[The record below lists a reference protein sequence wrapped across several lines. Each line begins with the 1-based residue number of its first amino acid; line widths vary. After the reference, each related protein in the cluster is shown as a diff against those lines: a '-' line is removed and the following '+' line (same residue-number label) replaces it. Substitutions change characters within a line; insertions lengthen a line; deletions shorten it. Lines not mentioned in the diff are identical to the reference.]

1 MQCKA
6 LATAYPDDT
15 ALPGT
20 AAYRA
25 LNTYNVANTAETP
38 HCIFVPPTARAVADG
53 LVELTRRNAVFAVR
67 SGGHS
72 FNPGFSSTSR
82 GVVINLRKV
91 NAGVR
96 YNATSGTAV
105 IGPGDR
111 WENVYRALEPH
122 GVTVAGAR
130 AAPVGVGGYTN
141 GGGLSFELYR
151 EGFGS
156 DTVVA
161 YEVVLADGRVIT
173 ATRHGPHADLFR
185 ALKGSGAPFCIVTA
199 FTFRTIS
206 LPDPRGVYGGSLTS
220 DAASLGPVLD
230 AVAEF
235 TEPGAGT
242 SDHYAHLITLVTL
255 YTTNATAKDTTT
267 TGGVD
272 MAVSNVF
279 FYLTP
284 ERTTPAVFR
293 GIEAASRKGAV
304 LSSTLRAPRSVSSIT
319 EELAVSPENDVAG
332 TFLKPFTVRAPT
344 RAVLYDLQRIWNHE
358 WAPVMGLPADRRISS
373 LAPSLLMIPLGRNVS
388 SPENVMGM
396 GPGVEYMLV
405 AQAATWRHAADDDA
419 VQHVAHAALARCLA
433 YLKKV
438 DHYHPWM

>member
-20 AAYRA
+20 AAYAA
-25 LNTYNVANTAETP
+25 LNTYYVANTAETP
-38 HCIFVPPTARAVADG
+38 HCIFVPRTTRAVADG
-53 LVELTRRNAVFAVR
+53 LVELTRRKAVFAVR

-72 FNPGFSSTSR
+72 SNPGFSSTSR
-82 GVVINLRKV
+82 GVVINLTKV

-96 YNATSGTAV
+96 YDATSGTAV

-111 WENVYRALEPH
+111 WANVYRALEPH
-122 GVTVAGAR
+122 GVTVSGAR
-130 AAPVGVGGYTN
+130 VAPVGVGGYTN
-141 GGGLSFELYR
+141 GGGLNFELYR
-151 EGFGS
+151 EGFGT

-161 YEVVLADGRVIT
+161 YEVVLADGRVIM

-206 LPDPRGVYGGSLTS
+206 LPDPRGVYGGSLIS

-242 SDHYAHLITLVTL
+242 SDRYAHLITSIIL
-255 YTTNATAKDTTT
+255 YPTNATAKDTTT
-267 TGGVD
+267 TGGVSTLVGND
-272 MAVSNVF
+272 F

-284 ERTTPAVFR
+284 EPTTPAIFR
-293 GIEAASRKGAV
+293 RIEAASRKGTV
-304 LSSTLRAPRSVSSIT
+304 LSSTLGAPRSVSNIT
-319 EELAVSPENDVAG
+319 EELAVA
-332 TFLKPFTVRAPT
+332 LKSDATRSLLRPFTVRAPT
-344 RAVLYDLQRIWNHE
+344 RAVLHELQRIWNHE
-358 WAPVMGLPADRRISS
+358 WAPLVGLPADRRISS
-373 LAPSLLMIPLGRNVS
+373 LAAALLVIPLGRNVS

-396 GPGVEYMLV
+396 APGVDYMLV
-405 AQAATWRHAADDDA
+405 AQATNWLDTVDDDA
-419 VQHVAHAALARCLA
+419 VQHVAHTAHARCLT

-438 DHYHPWM
+438 GHYHPWM